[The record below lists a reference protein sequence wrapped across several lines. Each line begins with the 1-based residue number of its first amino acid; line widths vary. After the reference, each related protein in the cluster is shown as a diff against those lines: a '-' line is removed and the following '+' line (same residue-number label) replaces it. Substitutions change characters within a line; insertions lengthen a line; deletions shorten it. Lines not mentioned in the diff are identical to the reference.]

1 MSAAIRDQINEMTK
15 KARALAM
22 QCMLQPKPEREYLLA
37 CGKVQQLLADARE
50 LKEKFLEPVQ
60 PDPERDLLPD
70 DTDYPEAA
78 GTPPARRV
86 RPQPDRLATHR
97 QNHRPRSI

>member
-1 MSAAIRDQINEMTK
+1 MSAAIRDHINELTK

-22 QCMLQPKPEREYLLA
+22 QSMLQPKSEREYLIA
-37 CGKVQQLLADARE
+37 CGKVQQLVADARE
-50 LKEKFLEPVQ
+50 LHAQFLEPEQ

-70 DTDYPEAA
+70 DADDA
-78 GTPPARRV
+78 PPARRV

>member
-1 MSAAIRDQINEMTK
+1 MSAAVRDQINDMTRQ
-15 KARALAM
+15 ARDIAM
-22 QCMLQPKPEREYLLA
+22 QTLLKPKSEREYLIA

-50 LKEKFLEPVQ
+50 LKEKFLEPAQ

-70 DTDYPEAA
+70 DPGYPEDS
-78 GTPPARRV
+78 PPARRV

-97 QNHRPRSI
+97 QNHRPRQV

>member
-1 MSAAIRDQINEMTK
+1 MNIAVRDQINEMTK
-15 KARALAM
+15 RARDIAM
-22 QCMLQPKPEREYLLA
+22 QCMLQPKNEREYLIA

-50 LKEKFLEPVQ
+50 LKEKFIEPPQ

-70 DTDYPEAA
+70 SDYPDQD
-78 GTPPARRV
+78 PAPRRV

-97 QNHRPRSI
+97 QNHRPRQV

>member
-1 MSAAIRDQINEMTK
+1 MSAAVRDHINAMTK
-15 KARALAM
+15 KARDIAM
-22 QCMLQPKPEREYLLA
+22 QAMLQPKSEREYLLA

-50 LKEKFLEPVQ
+50 LKEAFLEPAQ

-70 DTDYPEAA
+70 DSDYPEAA
-78 GTPPARRV
+78 PAARRV

-97 QNHRPRSI
+97 QNHRPRQV